1 MALPG
6 WRIIYS
12 ASHGLWDEFRDT
24 LLAIVHKK
32 IKKDPLMV
40 MPQDMSNAMSL
51 RGETI
56 LGLMCLHNEDEGED
70 ASIGNEEGETP
81 LQKQIDSAKMFLKAS
96 ERQTTIPESILSGG
110 LPTYETFLRECKCCG
125 SDDCYIFRAISY
137 SSTDLALLIL
147 NTLSPVVKRNLSGH
161 GYRKFFENQGESLLL
176 ACITRRT
183 WKSVLPV
190 LRGILNIEAV
200 WQRRSTRK
208 FQKHDCVQV
217 EIPAGSGKWLNGFVI
232 KKSHNQYEVSIT
244 KASDLQVHEE
254 ASVECVM
261 SEQAVFTD
269 ISSSQL
275 RWRSQAVDYLRAKC
289 ARHRDRTDSTYVL
302 ALQAHPA
309 TSASQKGASH
319 IDAVFSEAL
328 ALLSDKMAPSPKC

>member
-6 WRIIYS
+6 WRMIYS

-24 LLAIVHKK
+24 LLDLVHKR
-32 IKKDPLMV
+32 IQNDQDMII
-40 MPQDMSNAMSL
+40 PQDLSNATSL
-51 RGETI
+51 RHETI

-70 ASIGNEEGETP
+70 PSNGNEEGETP
-81 LQKQIDSAKMFLKAS
+81 LQKQIDSAQKFLKAS
-96 ERQTTIPESILSGG
+96 ERQTPIAESILSGG
-110 LPTYETFLRECKCCG
+110 LPTYETFLRECKYCG

-137 SSTDLALLIL
+137 ASTGLALLIL
-147 NTLSPVVKRNLSGH
+147 NTLSPVVKRSLPGH

-190 LRGILNIEAV
+190 LRSILGIDAV

-208 FQKHDCVQV
+208 FQSNDCVQV
-217 EIPAGSGKWLNGFVI
+217 EIPSGSGKWLNGIVS
-232 KKSHNQYEVSIT
+232 KKNHNLYEVGIIKS
-244 KASDLQVHEE
+244 SDLQEE
-254 ASVECVM
+254 ANMEHVVSDQAIM
-261 SEQAVFTD
+261 SD

-275 RWRSQAVDYLRAKC
+275 RWRSRVVDYLKAKC
-289 ARHRDRTDSTYVL
+289 ARQRERLDLTYV
-302 ALQAHPA
+302 QAHPA
-309 TSASQKGASH
+309 VSAIQKGPSP

-328 ALLSDKMAPSPKC
+328 VLLSDKMAPLPR